1 MPRYEFLCP
10 KCDIDFERDLP
21 VDHSPQS
28 CPQCYDTN
36 TKKLLTAP
44 SFSIKGQFTAA
55 NNYGLKT
62 NERKQK

>member
-10 KCDIDFERDLP
+10 KCDIDFERDLTI
-21 VDHSPQS
+21 DHPPQP

-36 TKKLLTAP
+36 TKKLLSSPA
-44 SFSIKGQFTAA
+44 FSIKGYNSN

-62 NERKQK
+62 KERGKK